1 MTSAL
6 SNESLHLCRTIFHQ
20 SAYAS
25 AVYFSTY
32 QTSLQSQKPNS
43 ISTKFIPRFYSLRTP
58 PQPTRASWIQH
69 AHSYLHSTM
78 ATLLDTLPTELVLKV
93 IGHLSPTSA
102 RNAVSVMS
110 DYARLSV
117 DFAYFNA
124 ELNDS
129 QLVVKYEWANVDFH
143 SRSDSDVLITQNRGQ
158 PVINGFVSARE
169 QKPFN
174 TFTHHQSL
182 MVTCAIVEAGATLTR
197 LDLHGE
203 IHSDLE
209 TIIEL
214 MNQCDNIVQLFV
226 SSCTAVIQD
235 RFLAEFLDGVK
246 WSRLKALDIRPS
258 VPQEHP
264 NGHMI
269 QVIPHQ
275 KQYSVAMINKY
286 APTIARRFP
295 MMLEHDSMLIETI
308 SIAIH
313 GRVKPS
319 PEIIALINTAKSSGL
334 VPYTGSIHSTPD
346 YLDDVPEFIHPDWLH
361 LNVSYRNVAV
371 RLAKLFM
378 KRASTETRLCEVHGD
393 LPLFCFSRSER
404 TSDDSQCLMD
414 WARDEWKSPNAD
426 SVNMV
431 NSMRDQVRAKNSV
444 SRTSPAW
451 SPLPHMSKLYGPI
464 EPSERPEPLVRNDM
478 WSRTFMSVNE
488 QREARPALK
497 PKGLALPPTPTVTR
511 PTPLSGSL
519 PRSGPLS
526 SSLPRTGPPSG
537 NLATSTT
544 PMRPRA
550 IRTQKTQ
557 NRDLH
562 HASRVAAITSPHQ
575 KK

>member
-1 MTSAL
+1 
-6 SNESLHLCRTIFHQ
+6 
-20 SAYAS
+20 
-25 AVYFSTY
+25 
-32 QTSLQSQKPNS
+32 
-43 ISTKFIPRFYSLRTP
+43 
-58 PQPTRASWIQH
+58 
-69 AHSYLHSTM
+69 M

-93 IGHLSPTSA
+93 ISHLSPSSA

-129 QLVVKYEWANVDFH
+129 QLVVKYEWANVDYR
-143 SRSDSDVLITQNRGQ
+143 SRSDSDVLVTQNSNQ

-169 QKPFN
+169 Q
-174 TFTHHQSL
+174 TFTNHQSL
-182 MVTCAIVEAGATLTR
+182 MATCAIVEAGATLTR

-203 IHSDLE
+203 IHFDLE

-214 MNQCDNIVQLFV
+214 MNQCDNVVQLFV
-226 SSCTAVIQD
+226 SNCTAVIPD
-235 RFLAEFLDGVK
+235 RFL
-246 WSRLKALDIRPS
+246 
-258 VPQEHP
+258 
-264 NGHMI
+264 
-269 QVIPHQ
+269 
-275 KQYSVAMINKY
+275 
-286 APTIARRFP
+286 
-295 MMLEHDSMLIETI
+295 
-308 SIAIH
+308 
-313 GRVKPS
+313 
-319 PEIIALINTAKSSGL
+319 
-334 VPYTGSIHSTPD
+334 HSTPD
-346 YLDDVPEFIHPDWLH
+346 YFDDVPEFIHPDWLH

-404 TSDDSQCLMD
+404 TSDDSQCFMG
-414 WARDEWKSPNAD
+414 WARDEWKSPNDD

-451 SPLPHMSKLYGPI
+451 SPLPHMSKLCGPI
-464 EPSERPEPLVRNDM
+464 EPSERPEPLIRNDM

-497 PKGLALPPTPTVTR
+497 PKGLALPPASTVTR
-511 PTPLSGSL
+511 PTPPSGSL
-519 PRSGPLS
+519 PRTGPPSG
-526 SSLPRTGPPSG
+526 SLPRTGPPSG

-550 IRTQKTQ
+550 IRL
-557 NRDLH
+557 R
-562 HASRVAAITSPHQ
+562 HQ
-575 KK
+575 RRW

>member
-1 MTSAL
+1 
-6 SNESLHLCRTIFHQ
+6 
-20 SAYAS
+20 
-25 AVYFSTY
+25 
-32 QTSLQSQKPNS
+32 
-43 ISTKFIPRFYSLRTP
+43 
-58 PQPTRASWIQH
+58 
-69 AHSYLHSTM
+69 M

-93 IGHLSPTSA
+93 ISHLSPSSA

-129 QLVVKYEWANVDFH
+129 QLVVKYEWANVDFR
-143 SRSDSDVLITQNRGQ
+143 SRSDSDVLVTQSRDQ

-169 QKPFN
+169 Q
-174 TFTHHQSL
+174 TFTNHQSL
-182 MVTCAIVEAGATLTR
+182 MATCAIVEAAATLTR

-203 IHSDLE
+203 IHFDLE

-214 MNQCDNIVQLFV
+214 MNQCDNVVQLFV
-226 SSCTAVIQD
+226 SNCTAVIPD

-275 KQYSVAMINKY
+275 KQYFVAMIVKY

-319 PEIIALINTAKSSGL
+319 PEIIALINTAKSSDL
-334 VPYTGSIHSTPD
+334 VPYTGSSHSTPD
-346 YLDDVPEFIHPDWLH
+346 YFDDVPEFIHPDWLH

-404 TSDDSQCLMD
+404 TSDDSQCFMD
-414 WARDEWKSPNAD
+414 WARDEWKSPNDD

-451 SPLPHMSKLYGPI
+451 SPLPHMSKLCGPI

-497 PKGLALPPTPTVTR
+497 LKGLALPPAPTVSR
-511 PTPLSGSL
+511 PTPPSGSLLRTGPPSGSL
-519 PRSGPLS
+519 PRN
-526 SSLPRTGPPSG
+526 GPPSG

-544 PMRPRA
+544 HMRPRA

-557 NRDLH
+557 SRDLH
-562 HASRVAAITSPHQ
+562 HASRVAAITSTQ
-575 KK
+575 KKK